1 MKKIISICLIL
12 VLSAMLMLV
21 SNAAI
26 TEHSILP
33 DDLDVSSVS
42 GGTEN
47 PVTSGLNF
55 SVNTSGKLTKV
66 RLWIAEGRSG
76 LHTVSIWD
84 VDTGTKLEGP
94 FDWNIEEGTSGWA
107 YFTLPNAVD
116 IEVGK
121 SYGVVIS
128 DNVSTWMSAIHGY
141 WSNNT
146 PESDVFV
153 TYHRGFSGAVDTL
166 PTNWNTDGT
175 YLVDVVFTT
184 GEVDPEPTTAPTTKP
199 ATEPTTPPVTENPGT
214 DDSLSM
220 LFVIPLLIIVAVIL
234 VNVRQVYLAKEHM

>member
-1 MKKIISICLIL
+1 MKKRIICLVLIL
-12 VLSAMLMLV
+12 MLSTLFMLV
-21 SNAAI
+21 SSAAI

-33 DDLDVSSVS
+33 DNIDVSSVS
-42 GGTEN
+42 GGLDN

-55 SVNTSGKLTKV
+55 SVNTAGTLTKV

-94 FDWNIEEGTSGWA
+94 FEWNIAEGTSGWA
-107 YFTLPNAVD
+107 YFTLPNAVN

-128 DNVSTWMSAIHGY
+128 DNVFTFMSAIHGF
-141 WSNNT
+141 WSNHS

-153 TYHRGFSGAVDTL
+153 SYHRGFSFSVDVL
-166 PTNWNTDGT
+166 PTNWNSDGT

-184 GEVDPEPTTAPTTKP
+184 GEADP
-199 ATEPTTPPVTENPGT
+199 EPTTPPVTENPGT
-214 DDSLSM
+214 DDSQSM
-220 LFVIPLLIIVAVIL
+220 LFFIPLLMILSVLL
-234 VNVRQVYLAKEHM
+234 VNLKQLFLSKEHA